1 MGSRTG
7 PERLPIDRVA
17 GATRE
22 ELERGWLA
30 AARPVILVG
39 AVADWPAVSTWSLDW
54 FRDHAADLA
63 VSAFFG
69 SRLEGERRLLF
80 LGEAIERMRAAR
92 SEGEEVSI
100 RQLPLASLPF
110 DTGAYLRPPEQCP
123 ADRRLL
129 PSLWLAAA
137 GTVQPFHQDHRHP
150 LDGIAN
156 LLAQVHGRKRAMLV
170 SPDQDEVMYRRAAG
184 SPDAHFSEVDA
195 EEPDLGAHPRFRDAR
210 IWEGALAPGDLLF
223 IPMRWWH
230 SLCALDE
237 SVSVSFWWRPHRIS
251 DLTASLL
258 ATGSVSR
265 LRAFLDEHR
274 GTIGCDDVAELGGF
288 DRLAS
293 GLAAL
298 SPELARAARVLLSP
312 EVSTALDARP
322 ADRHRTERNQGRP
335 RAVD

>member
-1 MGSRTG
+1 MARSDRATG
-7 PERLPIDRVA
+7 PERLPIDRIA

-39 AVADWPAVSTWSLDW
+39 AAANWPAVATWSLDW
-54 FRDHAADLA
+54 FREHAGDLE

-69 SRLEGERRLLF
+69 SRLEGERRLVL
-80 LGEAIERMRAAR
+80 LDEAIDRMRTAR
-92 SEGEEVSI
+92 AEGEEVSI

-110 DTGAYLRPPEQCP
+110 DASAHLRPPEQCP
-123 ADRRLL
+123 IDRRLL

-137 GTVQPFHQDHRHP
+137 GTVQPFHQDHHHP

-170 SPDQDEVMYRRAAG
+170 SPDQDDVMYRRADG
-184 SPDAHFSEVDA
+184 SPDAHFSEVDG
-195 EEPDLGAHPRFRDAR
+195 EEPDLGAHPRFRSAR
-210 IWEGALAPGDLLF
+210 IWEGALAPGDVLF

-237 SVSVSFWWRPHRIS
+237 SISVSFWWRPHRIS

-274 GTIGCDDVAELGGF
+274 GTISAADVAEFGGLA
-288 DRLAS
+288 RLAA

-298 SPELARAARVLLSP
+298 SPQLARTARVLLSRDVAEALGP
-312 EVSTALDARP
+312 ETTAS
-322 ADRHRTERNQGRP
+322 
-335 RAVD
+335 